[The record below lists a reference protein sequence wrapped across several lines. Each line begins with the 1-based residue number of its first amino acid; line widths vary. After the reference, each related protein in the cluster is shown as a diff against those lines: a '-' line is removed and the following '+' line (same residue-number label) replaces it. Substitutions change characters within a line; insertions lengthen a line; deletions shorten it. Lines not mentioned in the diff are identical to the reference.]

1 MQFTEIGF
9 ELGIGEPV
17 NDTAILHDVVTIRN
31 RRGEAK
37 ILLDEQ
43 NCETLLLEQA
53 DGLADLLDDDWGK
66 ALGWLR
72 EQQKPGAGAQ
82 DTADGE
88 HLLLTARQFCTLAR
102 QALLKIGKQLENPAE
117 F

>member
-1 MQFTEIGF
+1 MRL
-9 ELGIGEPV
+9 ELGMCELV
-17 NDTAILHDVVTIRN
+17 NDPASLHDVVTIRN

-66 ALGWLR
+66 ALGRLVQ
-72 EQQKPGAGAQ
+72 QQKPAARAQ
-82 DTADGE
+82 DTADRK
-88 HLLLTARQFCTLAR
+88 HLLLPAPQFCAFSR
-102 QALLKIGKQLENPAE
+102 PAVPQ
-117 F
+117 